1 MDDVLGGG
9 GGGRG
14 GEGTSKDVLLPV
26 DILETRLYS
35 LLFILC

>member
-1 MDDVLGGG
+1 MNDVLGGG
-9 GGGRG
+9 G

-35 LLFILC
+35 LLFTLC